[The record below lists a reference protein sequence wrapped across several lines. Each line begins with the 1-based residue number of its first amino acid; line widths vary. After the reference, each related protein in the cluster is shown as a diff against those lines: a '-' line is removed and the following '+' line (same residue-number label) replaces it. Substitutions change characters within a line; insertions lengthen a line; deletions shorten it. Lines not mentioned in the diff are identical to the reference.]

1 MKGLDLSVE
10 RTSVVLYSFSFNPK
24 KHLLIVCVVAR
35 VLLNEGIP
43 CFFGTLLT
51 KHRGFRHSSETRRLK
66 LVFITKSDCYRVI
79 KFLDAIV
86 FSEITFEMFSH
97 DVTAAILVSQSN
109 ENAVMLLSQTNSVVV
124 EHFSVLCKHF
134 LLYKFEYVYF
144 SSFSFW
150 LLL

>member
-1 MKGLDLSVE
+1 MRVYHVSLEHCSQSTVGSGIL
-10 RTSVVLYSFSFNPK
+10 RRR
-24 KHLLIVCVVAR
+24 VA
-35 VLLNEGIP
+35 LNWYQEPI
-43 CFFGTLLT
+43 L
-51 KHRGFRHSSETRRLK
+51 

-109 ENAVMLLSQTNSVVV
+109 ETAVTLLSQTNSVVV